1 MDSQTGGF
9 YHSATTD
16 SAVKGYGVYHWNGG
30 TGISDGT
37 LREWRGW
44 GGLNNGALAGL
55 AYGYGRNA
63 LSSATSII
71 GSRD

>member
-9 YHSATTD
+9 YHSAKTD
-16 SAVKGYGVYHWNGG
+16 SAAKGYGAYHWNGG

-37 LREWRGW
+37 LREWLGW
-44 GGLNNGALAGL
+44 GALNSGASVGL
-55 AYGYGRNA
+55 AYGDGGNA
-63 LSSATSII
+63 LSRANAIV